1 MRIIVAGDGKVGL
14 ELLRLLSEEGHEL
27 VAIDSSG
34 DVLKR
39 QIQNIDVMTVEGNCA
54 AMSVLQEAGIE
65 HTDILI
71 AVTGSDEIN
80 LLCCL
85 TAKNLHG
92 AVHTIA
98 RVRSPE
104 YTEQL
109 YLMREDYGLSL
120 IINPEKEAA
129 EEISRLLQLPGFLKR
144 ETFAKGRV
152 ELVEL
157 LVNEGGLLQNTKLM
171 DLPRVLGPNCNV
183 LVCAV
188 IRGDEVFIPT
198 GGTTLLAGD
207 HIYVTAPV
215 TNLSL
220 LLTRI
225 GVTRR
230 KIRHALLIGG
240 GRVSYYL
247 TQQLL
252 LSGVRVKIIERDEAR
267 AAQLA
272 TMLPEASIIL
282 DDGASPEALVRE
294 GITETDAL
302 VTLTGIDEQNVLTS
316 MYGSTLG
323 VPLVATKVDRIGST
337 GILEN
342 LSVGSV
348 VSPKE
353 TCSAH
358 IVQYVRAMENQAG
371 AAVTL
376 HRVADG
382 RVEALEFVVNE
393 KMRFIGEPLKNL
405 HSHIKKNILISCITH
420 RGRTVIPDGNAHYE
434 KNDTVIVI
442 NGRESPILQFN
453 DIFE

>member
-14 ELLRLLSEEGHEL
+14 ELLRLLSQEGHEL

-34 DVLKR
+34 EVLKR
-39 QIQNIDVMTVEGNCA
+39 EMQNIDVMTVEGNCA
-54 AMSVLQEAGIE
+54 AMATLQEAGIE
-65 HTDILI
+65 QADILI

-85 TAKNLHG
+85 TAKKLHKS
-92 AVHTIA
+92 VHTIA

-157 LVNEGGLLQNTKLM
+157 LVGEGSLLQNIKLM
-171 DLPRVLGPNCNV
+171 DLPRILGPRCNV

-188 IRGDEVFIPT
+188 IRGDDVFIPT
-198 GGTTLLAGD
+198 GQTELKLGD

-220 LLTRI
+220 LLTRL

-247 TQQLL
+247 AQQLL
-252 LSGVRVKIIERDEAR
+252 LSGVQVKIIERDEAR

-272 TMLPEASIIL
+272 SMLPEASIIL
-282 DDGASPEALVRE
+282 DDGASPQALERE
-294 GITETDAL
+294 GLTETDAL
-302 VTLTGIDEQNVLTS
+302 ATLTGLDEQNVITS
-316 MYGSTLG
+316 MYGSALG
-323 VPLVATKVDRIGST
+323 VPLVVTKVDRMGST
-337 GILEN
+337 GVIETLP
-342 LSVGSV
+342 VGSV

-353 TCSAH
+353 TCSGH
-358 IVQYVRAMENQAG
+358 IVQYVRAMQNQAG

-382 RVEALEFVVNE
+382 RVEALEFVVNDQ
-393 KMRFIGEPLKNL
+393 MRFIGEPLKNL
-405 HSHIKKNILISCITH
+405 HSHLRKNILISCITH
-420 RGRTVIPDGNAHYE
+420 RGKTVIPDGNAHYE
-434 KNDTVIVI
+434 VNDTVIVI

-453 DIFE
+453 DIFQ